1 MQKAEDLNALKVKE
15 ELADIFL
22 LALLLAKKYGFDVKE
37 IVFTIDKSV
46 FGRY

>member
-22 LALLLAKKYGFDVKE
+22 FALLLAKK
-37 IVFTIDKSV
+37 
-46 FGRY
+46 